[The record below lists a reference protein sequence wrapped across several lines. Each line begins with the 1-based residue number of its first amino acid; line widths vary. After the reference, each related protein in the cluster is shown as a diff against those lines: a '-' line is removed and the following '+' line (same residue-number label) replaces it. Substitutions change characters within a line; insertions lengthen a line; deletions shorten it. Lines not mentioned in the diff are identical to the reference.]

1 MSAVSKAS
9 IVPEVSLTENRFS
22 SREAIA
28 GANAPLPPTAN
39 EPFLLVVREL
49 ARAYQAFSAY
59 SEAHVRQFELTPA
72 QFDVIATLGNTNGLC
87 MGELGEKTLITKGT
101 LTGVIDRLIHKQLV
115 CRETLSENRRSVLVQ
130 LTPEGQAVF
139 DRVFP
144 AHIAHLKERFDKLDA
159 SELELLTVLLSRL
172 RQAF

>member
-1 MSAVSKAS
+1 MSAVSKAPIDRS
-9 IVPEVSLTENRFS
+9 
-22 SREAIA
+22 
-28 GANAPLPPTAN
+28 AN

-59 SEAHVRQFELTPA
+59 SEAHVRQFDLTPA

-101 LTGVIDRLIHKQLV
+101 LTGVIDRLIQKQLV
-115 CRETLSENRRSVLVQ
+115 CRETLLENRRSVLVQ
-130 LTPEGQAVF
+130 LTPEGQQAF

-159 SELELLTVLLSRL
+159 SELELLTVLLGRL